1 MTYEEI
7 KATYPANT
15 VYLTYNRSGQLVGA
29 LPFDFYVEKKR
40 SYVDCCE
47 AMQKKRE
54 DHTFTEHQNAEL
66 YALAKLYRKR
76 EREARIFDSVKY
88 VIDDVIQSLSELK
101 DDIDEIAEED

>member
-7 KATYPANT
+7 RATYPANT

-29 LPFDFYVEKKR
+29 LPFDFYVDKKKT
-40 SYVDCCE
+40 YADCCK
-47 AMQKKRE
+47 AMQEKRE
-54 DHTFTEHQNAEL
+54 VHTFTEHQNAEL
-66 YALAKLYRKR
+66 YALAKLFRKR
-76 EREARIFDSVKY
+76 EREARIFDNVKY